1 VSSLANLSAADFNSA
16 LRMRPAKFQALAQ
29 RTGTLEEGSWRVRSA
44 LPRGACRGLLI
55 GRCSGLRAEREQRRQ
70 RELRANK

>member
-1 VSSLANLSAADFNSA
+1 MSSLANVSAADFNSA
-16 LRMRPAKFQALAQ
+16 LRMRPAKFQALAP

-55 GRCSGLRAEREQRRQ
+55 GRLFGTQGSGLKGSNGGNES
-70 RELRANK
+70 